1 MVKRNNK
8 GFSLVE
14 VIIAAAVFAILI
26 YPITTALVS
35 ATKTGTMSTK
45 KQYAV
50 EKAEEIMEIFKS
62 ADVKSAF
69 DATTADD
76 LKACKVEVPNGTKT
90 AAYTFTAESKY
101 DARKIKLPEGSGDA
115 DYTSVTYSCKDI
127 AIGTSYE
134 KYPTCTV
141 EINDAA
147 YQVMKKGYI
156 LKDKDASNMD
166 EMFKKT
172 NGDSKFQKIDTGGT
186 GTVRNL
192 DSSKYAVIVGATYNS
207 AAELNNL
214 DNLAYQYFLDD
225 KVSLIRNYDVLSSQ
239 YDSGADIF
247 DADAFSKNTTIQI
260 TKDKVTNIYTV
271 TCNVEYTDTTKI
283 SAIKT
288 AYEAKNADD
297 RSLNTYR
304 PSTQYG
310 EGVVYKQQFKDE
322 LPVIYFLYIPAIY
335 NGRFND
341 TNTEYYGKYNLT
353 DTITVDNTDISDEMA
368 DIYIFQS
375 SRDIKDSY
383 NDVIVK
389 QLAEKFNVKRDAEG
403 YPVDE
408 SNVRI
413 PNKKFIDSIRYSN
426 SNSNIK
432 MEDVK
437 VNLKLMGTTPSQK
450 VALAK
455 NLDIYANF
463 NFDSSSEYTVKSMS
477 EDDSDDVYMYEIT
490 VTLTDSKGN
499 KTTVTG
505 TRGK

>member
-1 MVKRNNK
+1 MVKTNNK

-76 LKACKVEVPNGTKT
+76 RKACKVEVPNGTKT
-90 AAYTFTAESKY
+90 AAYTFTAESK
-101 DARKIKLPEGSGDA
+101 AAAGKIKLPEGSGDA

-127 AIGTSYE
+127 AIGKNFE
-134 KYPTCTV
+134 KYPSCTV

-156 LKDKDASNMD
+156 LKDKEASNEN
-166 EMFKKT
+166 EMFKKI
-172 NGDSKFQKIDTGGT
+172 NGDSEFQKVDTGGT

-192 DSSKYAVIVGATYNS
+192 DGNKYAVIVGATYNS

-214 DNLAYQYFLDD
+214 DNLAYQYFIDQ
-225 KVSLIRNYDVLSSQ
+225 KVALIRDHDVLSSQ
-239 YDSGADIF
+239 YSAGANIF
-247 DADAFSKNTTIQI
+247 DADTFSKNTIIKI
-260 TKDKVTNIYTV
+260 TQNKSTKVYTV
-271 TCNVEYTDTTKI
+271 QCIVEYTDNTRI
-283 SAIKT
+283 SAIKS
-288 AYEAKNADD
+288 AYEKKDASGN
-297 RSLNTYR
+297 SLNIYR
-304 PSTQYG
+304 PETSNG
-310 EGVVYKQQFKDE
+310 EGVVYEKNFDQ

-341 TNTEYYGKYNLT
+341 TNTEYYGKYNVN
-353 DTITVDNTDISDEMA
+353 DTITVDNTDLSEKA
-368 DIYIFQS
+368 EVYIFQS

-383 NDVIVK
+383 KDVITEQFGV
-389 QLAEKFNVKRDAEG
+389 
-403 YPVDE
+403 
-408 SNVRI
+408 SS
-413 PNKKFIDSIRYSN
+413 IDDIKYIN

-437 VNLKLMGTTPSQK
+437 VSLKLMGTTLDQK
-450 VALAK
+450 KNLAK

-463 NFDSSSEYTVKSMS
+463 DFDSSSDYKVKSTS
-477 EDDSDDVYMYEIT
+477 EDDSGEVYMYEIT

-499 KTTVTG
+499 KTVVTG